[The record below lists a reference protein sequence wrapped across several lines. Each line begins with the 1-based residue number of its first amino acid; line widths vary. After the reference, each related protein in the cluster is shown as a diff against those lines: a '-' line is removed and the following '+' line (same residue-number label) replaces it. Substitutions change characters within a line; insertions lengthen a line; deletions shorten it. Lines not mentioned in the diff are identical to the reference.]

1 MPRDTV
7 TARAILAVLPQ
18 LKRVLETAAREQG
31 MVSPQRARCLSQLAN
46 GPMRAGELAQMCL
59 LTPPAATELVEG
71 LVQDGLVRRETD
83 ETDRRVVRLAMTAAG
98 RRAVERYHAAIAD
111 VLGEVVARMD
121 PLARER
127 LRLALRDL
135 RAALDTEKETTY
147 VR

>member
-46 GPMRAGELAQMCL
+46 GSMRVGELAQTCL
-59 LTPPAATELVEG
+59 LTAPAATELVEG

-83 ETDRRVVRLAMTAAG
+83 ASDRRVVRVSMTAAG
-98 RRAVERYHAAIAD
+98 RRAMERYQAAIAD
-111 VLGEVVARMD
+111 ELGEVVARMD

-127 LRLALRDL
+127 LRSALRDL
-135 RAALDTEKETTY
+135 RAALETQKETTH